1 METVLIS
8 VKEVSLLIKLNDII
22 NDEPFNQ
29 LSIKMGPD
37 RDYIID
43 VKSML
48 SMISIFNHT
57 MYMVI
62 DGDKSIINDMI
73 DRIESIDGMTIIDL

>member
-1 METVLIS
+1 
-8 VKEVSLLIKLNDII
+8 
-22 NDEPFNQ
+22 
-29 LSIKMGPD
+29 MGPD

>member
-1 METVLIS
+1 MI
-8 VKEVSLLIKLNDII
+8 
-22 NDEPFNQ
+22 
-29 LSIKMGPD
+29 
-37 RDYIID
+37 
-43 VKSML
+43 
-48 SMISIFNHT
+48 SMISIFKYT

>member
-1 METVLIS
+1 MQTVLIS

-37 RDYIID
+37 QDYMID

-57 MYMVI
+57 MYMAI
-62 DGDKSIINDMI
+62 DGDKSIINDMM
-73 DRIESIDGMTIIDL
+73 DRIESIEGMTIIDL

>member
-1 METVLIS
+1 MQTVLIS

-37 RDYIID
+37 QDYMID

-57 MYMVI
+57 MYMAI

-73 DRIESIDGMTIIDL
+73 DRIESIEGMIIIDL

>member
-1 METVLIS
+1 MQTVLIS

-37 RDYIID
+37 RD
-43 VKSML
+43 
-48 SMISIFNHT
+48 
-57 MYMVI
+57 
-62 DGDKSIINDMI
+62 
-73 DRIESIDGMTIIDL
+73 